1 MRHLIKTSVTV
12 PYTGETRTI
21 RILIPE
27 GDGPMDVLYMHDG
40 QNLFEDKTSY
50 TGVSWGIIGTLDRL
64 VGAGLVR
71 DLMVVGIDN
80 SMARA
85 DEYSVFEAS
94 PSVRRRMGGH
104 LGGKG
109 RLYADFVVGTVIP
122 MIESSYNVN
131 KSPQGRLIAG
141 SSLGALI
148 SIETAL
154 INPGTF
160 SVVGSFSLASW
171 FSETSFLDMVKE
183 TPEDETMRHFVSVGR
198 HETSDPSYARFNTLY
213 IRNSRRYR
221 DALLAKGIRDV
232 HYIENDAT
240 HHESAWR
247 ALFPAFL
254 LWARKNG

>member
-12 PYTGETRTI
+12 PYTDQARTL
-21 RILIPE
+21 RILMPE
-27 GDGPMDVLYMHDG
+27 GDGPFDVLYMHDG

-50 TGVSWGIIGTLDRL
+50 TGVSWGIGDTLDRL
-64 VGAGLVR
+64 VGAGLIP

-80 SMARA
+80 SESRA

-94 PSVRRRMGGH
+94 PFVRRRMGEH
-104 LGGKG
+104 VGGKG
-109 RLYADFVVGTVIP
+109 RVYAEFVVDTVIP
-122 MIESSYNVN
+122 MIESTYNVN
-131 KSPQGRLIAG
+131 KTREGRLIAG

-154 INPGTF
+154 LHPGTF

-171 FSETSFLDMVKE
+171 FSESPFLDMVKE
-183 TPEDETMRHFVSVGR
+183 TPEDETMRHFISIGR

-232 HYIENDAT
+232 HYIENDGI

>member
-12 PYTGETRTI
+12 PYTGEERTI
-21 RILIPE
+21 RILRPD
-27 GDGPMDVLYMHDG
+27 GDGPFDVLYMHDG
-40 QNLFEDKTSY
+40 QNLFEDSTAY
-50 TGVSWGIIGTLDRL
+50 GGVSWGIPETLDRL
-64 VGAGLVR
+64 AGAGLIP

-80 SMARA
+80 SASRA

-94 PSVRRRMGGH
+94 PSVRRRMGQKM
-104 LGGKG
+104 GGKG
-109 RLYADFVVGTVIP
+109 RQYADFVVGTVIP

-131 KSPQGRLIAG
+131 RSPRGRLISG

-154 INPGTF
+154 LHPGTF

-171 FSETSFLDMVKE
+171 FSETPFLDMVKE
-183 TPEDETMRHFVSVGR
+183 TDESQDVRHFISVGR
-198 HETSDPSYARFNTLY
+198 HETSDPSYDRFNLLY

-221 DALLAKGIRDV
+221 DALLSKGVNDV
-232 HYIENDAT
+232 FYVENDAT